1 MNHLENQMVFSY
13 AKLRND
19 YLSEQKRSSKLCRD
33 NKKLID
39 ENIKLKAEL
48 AENHF
53 KNECYCAIIIDQ
65 TLQET
70 TEKASQVVDSM
81 LDSEK

>member
-1 MNHLENQMVFSY
+1 MVSSY
-13 AKLRND
+13 AKLRKD

-33 NKKLID
+33 NKKRID
-39 ENIKLKAEL
+39 ENIKLKADL
-48 AENHF
+48 AESQL

-65 TLQET
+65 TLQERS
-70 TEKASQVVDSM
+70 EKASQVVDPM

>member
-1 MNHLENQMVFSY
+1 MVSSY
-13 AKLRND
+13 AKLRKD

-39 ENIKLKAEL
+39 ENIKFKAEL
-48 AENHF
+48 AESQL
-53 KNECYCAIIIDQ
+53 KNEWYCAIIIDQ
-65 TLQET
+65 TLQKRSER
-70 TEKASQVVDSM
+70 ASQVVDPM